1 MEKET
6 GCFASFERFLS
17 ELPESVWAGAIALKW
32 ALICL
37 VFPHWSPLCV
47 VGATGQTL
55 FISLLKKEKE
65 MKSVIKN

>member
-6 GCFASFERFLS
+6 GCLAGSERFLS

-47 VGATGQTL
+47 VGATGQTVL
-55 FISLLKKEKE
+55 IWQLKKEKE
-65 MKSVIKN
+65 MKSVIKH